1 MVNIVKQ
8 SVKLDQE
15 IRADEAYKR
24 IERAGRTAYKS
35 ESSGDHEA
43 TLRFIR
49 SLISRGH
56 ESVLEHISVS
66 VRIVTDRAIANELVR
81 HRIASYT
88 QESTRYCN
96 YNQRGFSVILPENL
110 SGDKHLD
117 DVIKVLQQ
125 IEATYNTL
133 VNAHMKPEMARAIL
147 PLCLKTEIVATMNI
161 REWRH
166 VLKLRLDTH
175 AHPQMRELAGLILR
189 ALSDALPILFED
201 ISEV

>member
-1 MVNIVKQ
+1 MVNIVRQ

-15 IRADEAYKR
+15 IRANEVYQR

-35 ESSGDHEA
+35 ESKGDQET

-49 SLISRGH
+49 SLINRGH

-117 DVIKVLQQ
+117 DVMKVLEQV
-125 IEATYNTL
+125 EATYNTL

-166 VLKLRLDTH
+166 VLKLRLDTN

-189 ALSDALPILFED
+189 VLSDALPILFED